1 MPIGA
6 QSNAEAYRLKTQGTH
21 SHLAAVLLTC
31 CCWGGAPWFV
41 AQRIA
46 QATCKDNHQ
55 AGVPSHPDI
64 VNLSRIGTEGEHS
77 GNVRRDAFV
86 SFKPRDG
93 SVQLQYVL
101 TPVLKT
107 KATERLEPAWIW
119 VPMILPNL
127 LFDSLYHTY
136 PKKFRSMLGDGL
148 EKFWSQVAW
157 GNMVQ
162 N

>member
-1 MPIGA
+1 MPYGA
-6 QSNAEAYRLKTQGTH
+6 QSNAEAYRLKTTGTH
-21 SHLAAVLLTC
+21 SHLAAVLLHC
-31 CCWGGAPWFV
+31 CCWGVAPWSV

-46 QATCKDNHQ
+46 QAACADNHQ
-55 AGVPSHPDI
+55 AGVLTHPDV
-64 VNLSRIGTEGEHS
+64 VNLSRIGTSGEYS
-77 GNVRRDAFV
+77 GNVRRDAYQL
-86 SFKPRDG
+86 FKPRVG
-93 SVQLQYVL
+93 AVELQYVL
-101 TPVLKT
+101 TPVMQT
-107 KATERLEPAWIW
+107 KATERLGPAWIW

-136 PKKFRSMLGDGL
+136 PKKSRSMLGDGL